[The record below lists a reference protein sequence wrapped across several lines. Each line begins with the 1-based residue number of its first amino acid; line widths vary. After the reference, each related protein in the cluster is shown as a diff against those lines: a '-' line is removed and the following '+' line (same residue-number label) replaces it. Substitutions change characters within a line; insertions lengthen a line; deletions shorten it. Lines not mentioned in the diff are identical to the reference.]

1 MFLWIK
7 DAEYEIRLKGKDT
20 DKDKFKDKVKN
31 KYTDMVHCPE
41 ETINGNRWD

>member
-7 DAEYEIRLKGKDT
+7 DEIRLKGKDT

-31 KYTDMVHCPE
+31 KYNDMVHSPE
-41 ETINGNRWD
+41 ETINGNR